1 MSTVEP
7 APNRPQPNVNGHWL
21 KYALWSVMGLATIS
35 VTFYSEIPL
44 LGQAQERAQL
54 HALRWILIP
63 HAIAGLFALLSG
75 PFQFSN
81 RLRSRR
87 RDIHR
92 LLGRLYVGAVLVAAP
107 LAILSTTYARYP
119 KSTYFKIAIGIQGT
133 AWIITTVVAVVTAL
147 GRRFALHREW
157 MIRSYA
163 VTFTF
168 IATRV
173 LQPIPAWNRM
183 GRAGFATA
191 IVCITFLAVLIP
203 QIAQF
208 LRRLA
213 YRTTSVHNPSSA
225 EIDPSETATYE

>member
-1 MSTVEP
+1 VES
-7 APNRPQPNVNGHWL
+7 APNRLQSNANSHWF

-44 LGQAQERAQL
+44 LSQPQEQARL

-63 HAIAGLFALLSG
+63 HAFAGLFALLSG

-81 RLRSRR
+81 RLRRR
-87 RDIHR
+87 RPDIHR
-92 LLGRLYVGAVLVAAP
+92 LLGLLYVVAVLFAAP
-107 LAILSTTYARYP
+107 LAILSTAYAHYP
-119 KSTYFKIAIGIQGT
+119 KAIYFKIAIGIQGA
-133 AWIITTVVAVVTAL
+133 AWLITTVVAVVAAL
-147 GRRFALHREW
+147 GRRFPLHRKW

-168 IATRV
+168 VATRV
-173 LQPIPAWNRM
+173 LQPIPAWNRL
-183 GRAGFATA
+183 GRAGFAMA

-203 QIAQF
+203 QIAQS

-213 YRTTSVHNPSSA
+213 ASNAR
-225 EIDPSETATYE
+225 

>member
-1 MSTVEP
+1 MSLVESAP
-7 APNRPQPNVNGHWL
+7 NRLQAPNRPQPNANWL

-44 LGQAQERAQL
+44 LSQPQERAQL

-63 HAIAGLFALLSG
+63 HAFAGLFALLSG

-81 RLRSRR
+81 RLRRR
-87 RDIHR
+87 RPDIHR
-92 LLGRLYVGAVLVAAP
+92 LLGLLYVGAVLVATP
-107 LAILSTTYARYP
+107 LAILSTAYSHYP
-119 KSTYFKIAIGIQGT
+119 KANYFQTAIGIQGA
-133 AWIITTVVAVVTAL
+133 AWIITTVIAVVAAL

-173 LQPIPAWNRM
+173 LQPIPAWNRL
-183 GRAGFATA
+183 GRAGFAMA
-191 IVCITFLAVLIP
+191 IVCITFLAVLVP

-213 YRTTSVHNPSSA
+213 ASNVR
-225 EIDPSETATYE
+225 

>member
-1 MSTVEP
+1 MES
-7 APNRPQPNVNGHWL
+7 APNRPQTNANWHWL
-21 KYALWSVMGLATIS
+21 KYALWGVMGLATIS

-63 HAIAGLFALLSG
+63 HALAGLLALLTG

-81 RLRSRR
+81 RLRRRR

-133 AWIITTVVAVVTAL
+133 AWIITTVVAVVAAL
-147 GRRFALHREW
+147 GRHLALHREW

-183 GRAGFATA
+183 GRAGFAMA
-191 IVCITFLAVLIP
+191 IVCITFLAVLVP

-208 LRRLA
+208 LRYLA
-213 YRTTSVHNPSSA
+213 DCVSDARNPSSP
-225 EIDPSETATYE
+225 EIDPSETTTYE